1 MAVKRLIF
9 LCTGNSA
16 RSQMA
21 EGLAR
26 TLLGDGWEVHS
37 AGLEPKGVHPLAVRA
52 MDELGIDIRGQ
63 RSKAIDP
70 ALLRQM
76 DLVIT
81 LCDDAAERCPA
92 TPPGVRRLHWSLP
105 DPAAVTGSEEERLA
119 AFRRVR
125 DALAARIRAELAG

>member
-1 MAVKRLIF
+1 
-9 LCTGNSA
+9 
-16 RSQMA
+16 MA

-26 TLLGDGWEVHS
+26 FLLGDGWEVHS
-37 AGLEPKGVHPLAVRA
+37 AGLEPKGVHPLAVRV
-52 MDELGIDIRGQ
+52 MDEIGIDIRGQ

-70 ALLRQM
+70 ALLRQV

-81 LCDDAAERCPA
+81 LCDDAAERCPV
-92 TPPGVRRLHWSLP
+92 TPPGVRRLHWSFP

-125 DALAARIRAELAG
+125 DALAERIRAELQG